1 MAGENQ
7 GDRVRELPREVRSLV
22 HHVELNR
29 SGWWN
34 RAMDR
39 LVLATV
45 WRSAPT
51 TLDEVASQLVPAL
64 DGRLSRERIEASV
77 ARAESAGEIVS
88 TSDGRL
94 KVAEELAVSLT
105 TEFDLVV
112 ASEAAAQDRLVA
124 LAAGAGIDADP
135 GELWQDFESLFMIPL
150 VQEGGARMYEVLTTN
165 SDLARTI
172 PTYGQLVQPMC
183 DKYGLHIRQVL
194 VDFLDPADP
203 DVRAYVLRVLNAD
216 FFAEA
221 AGLGQD
227 VIDRLG
233 AGQGRPDRVQVFV
246 DTNFLFSFLQLH
258 DNPSNDIASDLIA
271 LVDKVRSS
279 LSIDLYVLPIT
290 VDETR
295 SVLRD
300 VMARLGGVVAS
311 RTMAGAAHLVT
322 SSGLV
327 GRYLDA
333 ASTYTKGYLTPADFF
348 GPYESNLVPIL
359 RDRGVEL
366 FNDPLDDLRLDQE
379 VIDDVHHQAEAQER
393 TRQRGAKPYSAN
405 LHDMVLWH
413 FAKRRRPAS
422 AEAPL
427 EVGTWVCTV
436 DYGLIAFDRHKRRG
450 SRQPPV
456 CLTPA
461 SLVQLL
467 QFWAPR
473 SEQLERA
480 LVGAIREPLLFLD
493 FDRSTER
500 AAVQILRTLS
510 RFENVGDLSE
520 TTLYHVLTN
529 DALSVRLSSA
539 EAPTDDQVVDYV
551 EVAIVDEARRLEE
564 ELAALKEDR
573 ERGQA
578 YTAAVEAHEKELE
591 QVREAAAANESR
603 ARALKDELARVSD
616 DRDGHAK
623 EAERLR
629 ASAEKLEERV
639 ATLERQTEQRAA
651 RRTDLWWAWS
661 FSLLVGGAL
670 VAVAILTVGRIED
683 WTGRASWVAWTF
695 LSIFGISTW
704 LLACDLIFRGRQT
717 LRDGRVHVLL
727 ASARRGLVGMLVAL
741 VVGVVATAA
750 WEARDDAGDQQ
761 DGGGAPWGLGHTE

>member
-1 MAGENQ
+1 MADENQ
-7 GDRVRELPREVRSLV
+7 GNGVRQLPREIRSLV
-22 HHVELNR
+22 HHVELHR

-34 RAMDR
+34 TAMDR

-51 TLDEVASQLVPAL
+51 TIDEVARQLVPAL

-77 ARAESAGEIVS
+77 ARAESAGEIVE

-94 KVAEELAVSLT
+94 KVAEELAVSLA
-105 TEFDLVV
+105 TEFDSVV
-112 ASEAAAQDRLVA
+112 ASEAAVQERLVR

-135 GELWQDFESLFMIPL
+135 EVLWQDFERLFVLPL

-165 SDLARTI
+165 SDPARTI

-183 DKYGLHIRQVL
+183 DKYGSHARQLL

-216 FFAEA
+216 FVAEA

-227 VIDRLG
+227 VLDRLG
-233 AGQGRPDRVQVFV
+233 GGSGRPDRVQVFV
-246 DTNFLFSFLQLH
+246 DTNFLFSFLELH

-271 LVDKVRSS
+271 LVEKARSS
-279 LSIDLYVLPIT
+279 LRIDFYVLPIT

-295 SVLRD
+295 RVLRD
-300 VMARLGGVVAS
+300 VIARLGGVVAS
-311 RTMAGAAHLVT
+311 RAIAGAAHQVT

-333 ASTYTKGYLTPADFF
+333 ASTYNKGHLAPSDFF
-348 GPYESNLVPIL
+348 GPYESSLVPIL

-366 FNDPLDDLRLDQE
+366 FNDSLDDLRVDQE
-379 VIDDVHHQAEAQER
+379 VIDDVHDQTEVQER
-393 TRQRGAKPYSAN
+393 VRQRGAKPYEAN

-413 FAKRRRPAS
+413 FAKRRRPES
-422 AEAPL
+422 ADAPL
-427 EVGTWVCTV
+427 EVGAWVCTV

-450 SRQPPV
+450 SRQPPI

-500 AAVQILRTLS
+500 ATLQILRTLS

-529 DALSVRLSSA
+529 DALRARLSSS
-539 EAPTDDQVVDYV
+539 ETITDDQVVELV
-551 EVAIVDEARRLEE
+551 EVAIIDEARRLEQ

-573 ERGQA
+573 EKGRVEM
-578 YTAAVEAHEKELE
+578 AAVEAKERAFE
-591 QVREAAAANESR
+591 HVQEVAATNESL
-603 ARALKDELARVSD
+603 ARALKDELDQVRQ
-616 DRDGHAK
+616 DRDSYAQ
-623 EAERLR
+623 EAEKLR
-629 ASAEKLEERV
+629 ASTKGLEERLSAV
-639 ATLERQTEQRAA
+639 EQQAD
-651 RRTDLWWAWS
+651 RRRDLGWAS
-661 FSLLVGGAL
+661 GLSLLVAGAI
-670 VAVAILTVGRIED
+670 VFVAILTVGTLEN
-683 WTGRASWVAWTF
+683 WTGRAPWVAWTF
-695 LSIFGISTW
+695 LSVFGVATW
-704 LLACDLIFRGRQT
+704 LLACDHILRARPT

-727 ASARRGLVGMLVAL
+727 ASVRRWLVGVLVAL

-750 WEARDDAGDQQ
+750 WDASEDSATL
-761 DGGGAPWGLGHTE
+761 DGAPGDGLGQVLGNELLP